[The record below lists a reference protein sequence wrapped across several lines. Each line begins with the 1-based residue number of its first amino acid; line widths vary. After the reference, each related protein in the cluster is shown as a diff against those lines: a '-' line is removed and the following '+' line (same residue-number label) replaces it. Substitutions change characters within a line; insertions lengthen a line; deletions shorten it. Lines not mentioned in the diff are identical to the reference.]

1 MNQNNKSY
9 INLNPIVE
17 LGLRNKFF
25 IFIFGIL
32 SMIVGYIYIS
42 LGESYYK
49 SSIYINQFD
58 NYDFILKK
66 STQDKLDELGINPYS
81 IMRKLIPIA

>member
-1 MNQNNKSY
+1 
-9 INLNPIVE
+9 
-17 LGLRNKFF
+17 
-25 IFIFGIL
+25 
-32 SMIVGYIYIS
+32 MIVGYIYIS

-66 STQDKLDELGINPYS
+66 STQDKLDELVLTQTNRRWYLTTQKERTYVTFLVSSLNKNGWELL
-81 IMRKLIPIA
+81 KTGQT